1 MSNGQMRANGA
12 SGPFLQSTMAWSGE
26 FVTRKEL
33 GFGHSVLPLLKH
45 ALNERLMGSSQ
56 KTRFASQLCCFSWE
70 VILLSEH
77 ERARLKHTL
86 LSAW

>member
-33 GFGHSVLPLLKH
+33 GFGHSVLPLLKDVK
-45 ALNERLMGSSQ
+45 G
-56 KTRFASQLCCFSWE
+56 K
-70 VILLSEH
+70 
-77 ERARLKHTL
+77 LKQRNDQQ
-86 LSAW
+86 WFRDV